1 MKFCIRIALSMCVA
15 ALLATPASACCLF
28 PFGGWWGAGYYGS
41 PAYTAP
47 AYSSYY
53 NAPAYT
59 SFYGS
64 FSAPSYG
71 CCGNSAP
78 AYSASY
84 GSFGSYDSGCC
95 TNSCCQSSCG
105 DSCGSGCASGSCVGT
120 TPAGTLKPAQDPISN
135 KKAPDY
141 EDDTRSREFESDS
154 NTRPRDRSRVNDS
167 LDTPAE
173 RDRIDQFENPRPG
186 TNGRSDSGSEDG
198 LFKEDKIDP
207 VPDREILRKP
217 PMSEPLD
224 EKDIDPVEPELG
236 SPVDEKTFYE
246 EKLNPDNTTSRPRD
260 AVIARS
266 SSLSEV
272 IAPKRLASRSLP
284 SGQRAAA
291 RSTLADKSSKT
302 QSDAPRPVRWI
313 SAPLADG
320 HVQL

>member
-1 MKFCIRIALSMCVA
+1 LLWKFG
-15 ALLATPASACCLF
+15 TCLF
-28 PFGGWWGAGYYGS
+28 SELWIIWLVRQWLLHQFLLPVVLWRFLWFWLC
-41 PAYTAP
+41 
-47 AYSSYY
+47 
-53 NAPAYT
+53 
-59 SFYGS
+59 FRLV
-64 FSAPSYG
+64 
-71 CCGNSAP
+71 CGNDTGRNVKTCP
-78 AYSASY
+78 
-84 GSFGSYDSGCC
+84 GSDFK
-95 TNSCCQSSCG
+95 Q
-105 DSCGSGCASGSCVGT
+105 
-120 TPAGTLKPAQDPISN
+120 
-135 KKAPDY
+135 KAPDY